1 MKEKDIFEKGF
12 VKLSKMMLEW
22 QWYGDPVI
30 SRLYLHI
37 LLKANYKRNRWQ
49 GIDID
54 IGEFVTSV
62 DKLHVELSLSIQ
74 KVRTALK
81 KLQRTGY
88 IAIKPTNRFTLI
100 KLIDSDVFAM
110 EFTTSNKPVIKQ
122 KTDVEQP
129 TNNEVTIT
137 NKEKKENNFK
147 EEIELFQ
154 AELDEYKNNFSSE
167 ILFSFFA
174 YWTEESRQTGRPKL
188 LDEKYWNL
196 KARLTSWKSYGKK
209 NNNKSFIKNRNYENN

>member
-12 VKLSKMMLEW
+12 VKLSRKMLEW
-22 QWYGDPVI
+22 QWYGDPVV

-37 LLKANYKRNRWQ
+37 LLKANYKQNRWQ

-62 DKLHVELSLSIQ
+62 DKLQAELSLSIQ

-88 IAIKPTNRFTLI
+88 IVIKPTNRFTLI
-100 KLIDSDVFAM
+100 KLVDSDVFTL

-122 KTDVEQP
+122 KTYLEQT
-129 TNNEVTIT
+129 TNNEVTTT

-154 AELDEYKNNFSSE
+154 AELDKYKNNFSSE

-174 YWTEESRQTGRPKL
+174 YWTEENRQTGRPKF

-196 KARLTSWKSYGKK
+196 KARLTSWKSYSKIENK
-209 NNNKSFIKNRNYENN
+209 KSFIKNRNYDNN

>member
-1 MKEKDIFEKGF
+1 MIEKNIFEIGF
-12 VKLSKMMLEW
+12 VKLSKLMLEW
-22 QWYGDPVI
+22 QWYGDPVV
-30 SRLYLHI
+30 SRLYIHI
-37 LLKANYKRNRWQ
+37 LLKSNYKRNRWQ

-54 IGEFVTSV
+54 VGEFVTSV

-88 IAIKPTNRFTLI
+88 IVIKPTNRFTLI
-100 KLIDSDVFAM
+100 KLVDSDVFTL

-122 KTDVEQP
+122 KTYLEQP
-129 TNNEVTIT
+129 TNNEATTT

-154 AELDEYKNNFSSE
+154 AELDEYKNIYSKE
-167 ILFSFFA
+167 TLIPFFT
-174 YWTEESRQTGRPKL
+174 YWTEENRQTGRPKF
-188 LDEKYWNL
+188 LDEEYWNI
-196 KARLTSWKSYGKK
+196 KARLSSWKSYPKTENK
-209 NNNKSFIKNRNYENN
+209 KSFIKNRNYDNY

>member
-22 QWYGDPVI
+22 QWYSDPVI

-88 IAIKPTNRFTLI
+88 ILIKPTNRFTVI
-100 KLIDSDVFAM
+100 KLIDSDVFTL

-129 TNNEVTIT
+129 TNKEVTIT

-147 EEIELFQ
+147 EEIEFFQ
-154 AELDEYKNNFSSE
+154 AELDKYKNNFSSE

-174 YWTEESRQTGRPKL
+174 YWTEENRQTRRPKF

-196 KARLTSWKSYGKK
+196 KAKLTSWKSYGKK
-209 NNNKSFIKNRNYENN
+209 DNNKSFIKNRNYENN